1 MNKNAATDE
10 YFINET
16 LKLAKQ
22 GLGWTSPNPM
32 VGAIIVKSGK
42 IIGKGYH
49 RRVGSPHAEVKAINA
64 AKQTVKGATLY
75 VNLEPCTHYGRT
87 PPCSDAIIRSG
98 IKRIVY
104 ATKDPNPKVSGK
116 SEALYK
122 KTGIAVKEGTLESK
136 ARILNEAFFAFHEK
150 KRPFIAIK
158 FASSLDGKI
167 ATRTGDSQ
175 WITTQKSRQHARN
188 LRALYHAVCV
198 GSQTVMKDNP
208 HLGVRQKGKRDPLR
222 IILDQTLATPLAS
235 QVFRDSNVLI
245 VTTNRAD
252 LEKKKTLIRRG
263 VKFIVFDKEISLP
276 SLMKELYQRE
286 IISLLV
292 EGGGKTLGSFVD
304 ERLVDK
310 VYAFF
315 APILIGGEKA
325 IGNVLGIGAE
335 KVSAALPLR
344 DTKHYTIDTDHLIV
358 GYVKNDIIRHTA

>member
-1 MNKNAATDE
+1 MRKSRPIDE
-10 YFINET
+10 YFMQQA
-16 LKLAKQ
+16 LSLSKK
-22 GLGWTSPNPM
+22 GMGWTNPNPM
-32 VGAIIVKSGK
+32 VGAVIVKSGK

-49 RRVGSPHAEVKAINA
+49 RRVGSPHAEIEALKT
-64 AKQTVKGATLY
+64 AKKEVKGATLY

-98 IKRIVY
+98 IKRVVY
-104 ATKDPNPKVSGK
+104 ATKDPTPKVSGK

-122 KTGIAVKEGTLESK
+122 KAGIAVKEGTLESK
-136 ARILNEAFFAFHEK
+136 ARILNEAFFVFHEK
-150 KRPFIAIK
+150 KRPFITIK

-188 LRALYHAVCV
+188 LRAMYHAVCV
-198 GSQTVMKDNP
+198 GSQTVIKDNP

-222 IILDQTLATPLAS
+222 IILDQTLAAPLTS
-235 QVFRDSNVLI
+235 QVFRDSNVWI
-245 VTTNRAD
+245 VTTDKANK
-252 LEKKKTLIRRG
+252 EKKKTLIRRG

-286 IISLLV
+286 IISILV

-310 VYAFF
+310 VYAFL
-315 APILIGGEKA
+315 APLLIGGEEA
-325 IGNVLGIGAE
+325 IGSVLGKGAE
-335 KVSAALPLR
+335 RVSAALRLR
-344 DTKHYTIDTDHLIV
+344 DTKHYTFDTDHLIA
-358 GYVKNDIIRHTA
+358 GYVENDIIRHAA

>member
-1 MNKNAATDE
+1 MRKSQPIDE
-10 YFINET
+10 YFMQQT
-16 LKLAKQ
+16 LKLAKK
-22 GLGWTSPNPM
+22 GLGWTNPNPL
-32 VGAIIVKSGK
+32 VGAVIVKSGK
-42 IIGKGYH
+42 IIGEGYH
-49 RRVGSPHAEVKAINA
+49 RRVGFPHAEVEAIKA

-75 VNLEPCTHYGRT
+75 VNLESCTHYGRT

-122 KTGIAVKEGTLESK
+122 KTGIAVTEGILKSR
-136 ARILNEAFFAFHEK
+136 ARVLNEGFFTFHEK

-158 FASSLDGKI
+158 FASSLDGKV

-175 WITTQKSRQHARN
+175 WITSQKSRLHARS
-188 LRALYHAVCV
+188 LRAMYQAVCV
-198 GSQTVMKDNP
+198 GSQTVIKDNP

-222 IILDQTLATPLAS
+222 IILDQTLATPLGS

-245 VTTNRAD
+245 ATTDRAD
-252 LEKKKTLIRRG
+252 LEKKETLIRKG

-292 EGGGKTLGSFVD
+292 EGGGRTLGSFID
-304 ERLVDK
+304 EKLVDK

-315 APILIGGEKA
+315 ALLLIGGEEA
-325 IGNVLGIGAE
+325 IGSVRGKGAE
-335 KVSAALPLR
+335 KVSAALRLK
-344 DTKHYTIDTDHLIV
+344 DAKHYTFDTDHLIV
-358 GYVKNDIIRHTA
+358 GYV